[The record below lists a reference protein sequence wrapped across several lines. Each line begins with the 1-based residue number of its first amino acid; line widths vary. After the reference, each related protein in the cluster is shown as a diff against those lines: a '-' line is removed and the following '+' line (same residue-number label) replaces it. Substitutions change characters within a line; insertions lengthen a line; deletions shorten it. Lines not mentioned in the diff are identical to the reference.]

1 MMNTE
6 QELVLELSRFQDVD
20 GREATEDKK
29 NRLQILLNRRPDM
42 PYVLG
47 QLLFNRMGGA
57 AYLVLQETELL
68 SKVNREFRNTL
79 AAIYGDNREKVRSFK
94 RALADLSH
102 TLADIHVPY
111 AVLKGACLAFLY
123 PEGIRTSNDVDLLVN
138 GTDITIVA
146 NALKQDGFEQG
157 YIRNGVFVPASRY
170 EILSSRINRGE
181 TVPFIK
187 KTDLPRLPY
196 LEVDINFT
204 LDFQARDSQ
213 GMVETFLKGA
223 TPCVQ
228 TANMP
233 LYTLQLYDFVLHL
246 CAHLY
251 KEATTYPWVEMGRD
265 LSLYK
270 YADLYFMLHGW
281 REEHY
286 DALEKRLRQIPL
298 KKECYYALEGMR
310 MLFQAEW
317 PALIEFLDRLSMGQK
332 ECLQEIYKPDEQK
345 LYRHDY
351 PVVEWFFCSDRL
363 SQLKEVADYAQA

>member
-1 MMNTE
+1 MNTE
-6 QELVLELSRFQDVD
+6 QQLVLELSRFQDINTC
-20 GREATEDKK
+20 EEQEEKK
-29 NRLQILLNRRPDM
+29 KRLRALLDRRPDM

-57 AYLVLQETELL
+57 AYLVLQKTALL

-79 AAIYGDNREKVRSFK
+79 ATIYEDNREKTMSFK
-94 RALADLSH
+94 RALADLSG
-102 TLADIHVPY
+102 TLADLHIPY

-123 PEGIRTSNDVDLLVN
+123 PEGLRTSNDVDLLVN
-138 GTDITIVA
+138 GTDITMVA
-146 NALKQDGFEQG
+146 DALKKDGFEQG
-157 YIRNGVFVPASRY
+157 YMRSGIFVPASRY

-187 KTDLPRLPY
+187 KTDLPHLPY
-196 LEVDINFT
+196 LEIDINFT
-204 LDFQARDSQ
+204 LDFQARDPQ
-213 GMVETFLKGA
+213 RMVETFLKGT

-228 TANMP
+228 TANLP
-233 LYTLQLYDFVLHL
+233 LYTLDLYDFVLHL

-286 DALEKRLRQIPL
+286 DALEKRLKQIPL
-298 KKECYYALEGMR
+298 KKECYYALEGMHV
-310 MLFQAEW
+310 LFGTES
-317 PALIEFLDRLSMGQK
+317 PALLGFLGRIGTGCGD
-332 ECLQEIYKPDEQK
+332 CLQKVYKPDEQK
-345 LYRHDY
+345 LFRHHLDLR
-351 PVVEWFFCSDRL
+351 EWFFCPDRL
-363 SQLKEVADYAQA
+363 AQLEEVTVYAQA